1 MMNDQNQILDIDP
14 RNIPSGMTR
23 RSFLR
28 RFGAGVTIAVA
39 LGDFIFPEELLATPL
54 VEMPEDLNAYLRVGE
69 DGRVTCFTGKIEMGQ
84 GVNTSLAQ
92 MIAEELDV
100 ALDKIDMVMGDTD
113 LCPYDRGTWGSLTT
127 RVFGPALRNAA
138 AEARAVLIEMAS
150 ETLGVSADQLSV
162 TEGVVHA
169 KSNRDKKMSYA
180 ELTRGNKIVRS
191 LRGKAKLKDP
201 SEFKIIGKP
210 VKRMDAAL
218 KVTGAA
224 KYAGDVRLP
233 GLMYA
238 RIVRPPAHGAQ
249 MKNIDTSIA
258 EQIDG
263 IEVVRDGDLVAL
275 LHSSPDVVERAITK
289 VKASFDVPEPK
300 VDDQSIFDYLEEKA
314 PAPETTDSGGSIA
327 NGKAASSEIIS
338 SKYLDGYVAHAPIE
352 PHTATA
358 VFEKGKMKVWA
369 STQNPFG
376 LKTEIE
382 RTLELDSKNV
392 QVMQV
397 FVGGG
402 FGGKSSNR
410 QAVEATRLAYLS
422 GKPVQVMWT
431 RKEEFFYDSF
441 RPAAVVKIESGVNA
455 EGKITFWDYGVYFAG
470 SRGADHFYDIPNHST
485 KAFNSSWRAP
495 SVHPFATGAWR
506 APGNNTN
513 CFARESQINIMATK
527 AGVDPL
533 DFRLNNLK
541 DKRMIRTLKAVADRF
556 GWMPIKSPSG
566 KGYGI
571 ACGVDAGSYVAEMA
585 EVDVN
590 KQTGEV
596 KVKRVVCAQDMG
608 LVINPQGATI
618 QVEGCITMGLG
629 YALSEDIRFTGGD
642 IHVKNF
648 NDYSIPKFSW
658 VPKIE
663 TVLLDLPNEPAQGG
677 GEPAII
683 IVGALIANA
692 IFDACGAR
700 LYQMPMTPDRVLEA
714 MP

>member
-1 MMNDQNQILDIDP
+1 MKNDQNQILDIDH
-14 RNIPSGMTR
+14 RNLPSGMTR

-28 RFGAGVTIAVA
+28 RVGAGVVIAVA
-39 LGDFIFPEELLATPL
+39 IGDFILPNELLATSL
-54 VEMPEDLNAYLRVGE
+54 DEMPDDLNAYLRVGE
-69 DGRVTCFTGKIEMGQ
+69 DGRITCFTGKIEMGQ

-100 ALDKIDMVMGDTD
+100 SLNMVDMVMGDTD

-138 AEARAVLIEMAS
+138 AEARAVLVEIAAEQL
-150 ETLGVSADQLSV
+150 EISADQLIV
-162 TEGVVHA
+162 TNGVVHDE
-169 KSNRDKKMSYA
+169 SNENKKISYA
-180 ELTRGNKIVRS
+180 ELTKGKKIVRS
-191 LRGKAKLKDP
+191 LRDKPKLKDP

-210 VKRMDAAL
+210 VKRMDAKL
-218 KVTGAA
+218 KVSGAA
-224 KYAGDVRLP
+224 KYAGDIRLP

-238 RIVRPPAHGAQ
+238 RIVRPPAHGAT
-249 MKNIDTSIA
+249 MKTVDTSVA
-258 EQIDG
+258 EQIEG
-263 IEVVRDGDLVAL
+263 VEVIRDGDLVAL
-275 LHSSPDVVERAITK
+275 LHSSPDVVQTAIKK
-289 VKASFDVPEPK
+289 VKAYFDVPEPQ
-300 VDDQSIFDYLEEKA
+300 VDDQSIFDYLIEKA
-314 PAPETTDSGGSIA
+314 PAPDTVDSGGSVA
-327 NGKAASSEIIS
+327 NGKLNSSEIII

-358 VFEKGKMKVWA
+358 HFHNNKMQVWA
-369 STQNPFG
+369 STQSPFG
-376 LKTEIE
+376 LKSEIE
-382 RTLELDSKNV
+382 RTLDLDSSNV

-410 QAVEATRLAYLS
+410 QAVEAARLSYLS
-422 GKPVQVMWT
+422 GKPVQVTWT

-441 RPAAVVKIESGVNA
+441 RPAAVVQIESGVNDQ
-455 EGKITFWDYGVYFAG
+455 GKITFWDYGVYFAG
-470 SRGADHFYDIPNHST
+470 SRGANHFYDIPNHST

-495 SVHPFATGAWR
+495 AVHPFATGAWR

-513 CFARESQINIMATK
+513 SFARESQINIMAAK
-527 AGVDPL
+527 AGLDPL
-533 DFRLNNLK
+533 DFRLKNLK
-541 DKRMIRTLKAVADRF
+541 DERMIRTLKAVADRF

-596 KVKRVVCAQDMG
+596 KVNRVVCAQDMG

-629 YALSEDIRFTGGD
+629 YALSEDIRFTGGE

-663 TVLLDLPNEPAQGG
+663 TVLLELPNEPAQGG
-677 GEPAII
+677 GEPAIV

-700 LYQMPMTPDRVLEA
+700 LYQMPMTPERVLEA